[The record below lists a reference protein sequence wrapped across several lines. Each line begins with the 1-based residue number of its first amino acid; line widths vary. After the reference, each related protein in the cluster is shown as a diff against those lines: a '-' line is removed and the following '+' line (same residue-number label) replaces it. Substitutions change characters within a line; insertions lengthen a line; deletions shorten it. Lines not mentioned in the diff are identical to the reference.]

1 MVNQINERLPMTR
14 VLFTALAFLLFHS
27 AIGSV
32 AMANTA
38 QDRYIGYY
46 YPAPGQIEIYCARV
60 PILNDANK
68 KRRVGF
74 IIGIKEGMNKQPYES
89 PYAVFAKGSDSAKL
103 IVISKMD
110 GYLETVYRARALLA
124 DLSTSARTTPIF
136 ANSRA
141 PEELT
146 FLDLISLLGFQS
158 VTLSDGNSFA
168 HQIVILPHKHPK
180 CPGNTED

>member
-1 MVNQINERLPMTR
+1 MTR
-14 VLFTALAFLLFHS
+14 VLSIALAFLLFQS
-27 AIGSV
+27 ALIGS
-32 AMANTA
+32 ATANTA
-38 QDRYIGYY
+38 SDRYIGYY
-46 YPAPGQIEIYCARV
+46 YPAPGQIEIYCARL
-60 PILNDANK
+60 PILKDSNK

-74 IIGIKEGMNKQPYES
+74 IIGIKDGMNKQPYES
-89 PYAVFAKGSDSAKL
+89 PYAVFAKGSESAKL

-136 ANSRA
+136 AKSQA

-168 HQIVILPHKHPK
+168 HQIVILPYKHAK